1 MKLGSWEA
9 RVYRDLR
16 LVTDAAGDFRLLRQ
30 EVEAAIEAK
39 PISANPHDS
48 SAIGADASPMGKG
61 KGEGKIQPRTCIPFL
76 GTHRPSIN
84 LLHDLTLFGLGQY
97 LSQLYRHSQLPDL
110 IDPTAPNEP
119 VCIDPETNTF
129 EPPAH
134 PEVFAALA
142 PLPPLMQLEPLINIQ
157 KQRRIA
163 GVIKSLVTGQ
173 HLASKLQYP
182 IDKKLFQRCL
192 RLKAL
197 DEDTLFRVYAIY
209 PD

>member
-1 MKLGSWEA
+1 MVHPWAKGRGKERFNLALHVFPSLVCA
-9 RVYRDLR
+9 ALALDLPFD
-16 LVTDAAGDFRLLRQ
+16 L
-30 EVEAAIEAK
+30 
-39 PISANPHDS
+39 IS
-48 SAIGADASPMGKG
+48 
-61 KGEGKIQPRTCIPFL
+61 
-76 GTHRPSIN
+76 
-84 LLHDLTLFGLGQY
+84 FGLGQY
-97 LSQLYRHSQLPDL
+97 LSQLHRHCQLPDL
-110 IDPTAPNEP
+110 IDPTAPNAP

-182 IDKKLFQRCL
+182 VDKKLFQRCL

-197 DEDTLFRVYAIY
+197 DDDTLYRVFNMYA
-209 PD
+209 D

>member
-1 MKLGSWEA
+1 M
-9 RVYRDLR
+9 YRDLR
-16 LVTDAAGDFRLLRQ
+16 LVTSVSGDFRYLRQ
-30 EVEAAIEAK
+30 EVEAAIEAE
-39 PISANPHDS
+39 PISANPRDS
-48 SAIGADASPMGKG
+48 SAAGADASPMGKG
-61 KGEGKIQPRTCIPFL
+61 KGEGKIQPRTACIPFL
-76 GTHRPSIN
+76 GMHRSN
-84 LLHDLTLFGLGQY
+84 VDLSRGLTLFGSGQY

-110 IDPTAPNEP
+110 IDPTAPNES
-119 VCIDPETNTF
+119 VRIDPVTNTF

-142 PLPPLMQLEPLINIQ
+142 PLPPSMQLEPLINIQ

-173 HLASKLQYP
+173 HLASKLQFP

-197 DEDTLFRVYAIY
+197 DEDTLIRVYAMY

>member
-1 MKLGSWEA
+1 
-9 RVYRDLR
+9 VYPFPRY
-16 LVTDAAGDFRLLRQ
+16 
-30 EVEAAIEAK
+30 
-39 PISANPHDS
+39 
-48 SAIGADASPMGKG
+48 AS
-61 KGEGKIQPRTCIPFL
+61 L
-76 GTHRPSIN
+76 SIVFS
-84 LLHDLTLFGLGQY
+84 HGLTLFGSGQY
-97 LSQLYRHSQLPDL
+97 LSQMYRHCQLPDL

-119 VCIDPETNTF
+119 VNVDPETNTF

-134 PEVFAALA
+134 PEAFAALA

-173 HLASKLQYP
+173 HLASKLQFP

-197 DEDTLFRVYAIY
+197 DEDTLYKVYAMY